1 MRKLRTFTLAALIG
15 SAAIGSAS
23 AQAALVLDTPNLLQ
37 AIDSLYA
44 HYDEIMQT
52 IENVKNTYMQL
63 EQSIKAVQ
71 GMNWDDIS
79 LAMSDHNGIPD
90 IRDPIR
96 SVMKQVNHNMNLLNN
111 VQDTLT
117 KKKVSIG
124 GRNYTIA
131 GLVGL
136 GEPGTTILDLPLN
149 AVDYTRDAFKDAA
162 KGFDGK
168 LTEADRTRIMERYGM
183 SARNYYT
190 LKQTESLIKDT
201 VTALFSWGTD
211 TGIDAVVKDVAT
223 NNQAIV
229 EMMNSNTDSQTVQ
242 LQSLTTACMNISTA
256 IGNLQAGFNRYSGYI
271 ATKDILDK
279 QQKEN
284 EADFEESQQKAR
296 NVQSQGRS
304 AIPPGF

>member
-1 MRKLRTFTLAALIG
+1 MVVIG
-15 SAAIGSAS
+15 TVS
-23 AQAALVLDTPNLLQ
+23 AQAALVLDIPNLLQ

-44 HYDEIMQT
+44 HYDEITQT

-63 EQSIKAVQ
+63 EQSVKAVK

-79 LAMSDHNGIPD
+79 MAMSDHNGIPD

-124 GRNYTIA
+124 GKNYTIA

-136 GEPGTTILDLPLN
+136 GEQGTSILDLPLN
-149 AVDYTRDAFKDAA
+149 AVDYTREAFKDAS

-168 LTEADRTRIMERYGM
+168 LTEAERTRIMDRYGM
-183 SARNYYT
+183 SPRNYYT
-190 LKQTESLIKDT
+190 LKQTESLINDT
-201 VTALFSWGTD
+201 VKALFTWGTE
-211 TGIDAVVKDVAT
+211 TGIDAVIKDVAT

-242 LQSLTTACMNISTA
+242 LQSLTTACMNVASA
-256 IGNLQAGFNRYSGYI
+256 IGNLQAGFNRYGGYI
-271 ATKDILDK
+271 AARDILAM

-284 EADFEESQQKAR
+284 EADLVEARQKAR
-296 NVQSQGRS
+296 DAQSYGRS
-304 AIPPGF
+304 VIPPGF